1 MILSS
6 MNATSKWQGKRHV
19 CTQVPRF
26 SNFLTLRF
34 LSRRS
39 TSSPKFLGKVDG
51 SRAAFH
57 EKLLKVVSA
66 LSGYDSVEDFIVQER
81 LCDKSTDQNCRKE
94 NFDLSLV
101 SARFPCISVGDS
113 SLIELYDEVKWKNNR
128 LSLLMQESCTS
139 HLSASAIRNWGDAA
153 KEISADE
160 ISDASQ
166 FLMPQLPNIN
176 SSYEQCF
183 STLLNDSVTS
193 HADGGVELDKLN
205 ANEYS
210 VTEESKSANNNV
222 CVESVLDASVKCIP
236 QTTFRQCHQLEEGGF
251 HTVRKLLHHFPR
263 TYADLQTAPTE
274 INDGDYLI
282 FVGKVSSS
290 RAIKISSSLS
300 FLEIVVNVELVN
312 DLEMCKKNINL
323 HLKKFFRGVR
333 FTYQPFLRS
342 IQSKYELGA
351 HVYITGKVK
360 KMLHEDHYEIREY
373 NIGVLEEDL
382 NGQVEN
388 LLYPIYPSKAGM
400 KPSFLKDIITR
411 ALKVLSKDIDPIP
424 NNILQELNLPNLYD
438 AYIGIHSPKDYLKLI
453 WHVGD

>member
-1 MILSS
+1 MAGQASCVYAGAKVQQLSHS
-6 MNATSKWQGKRHV
+6 QISE
-19 CTQVPRF
+19 P
-26 SNFLTLRF
+26 
-34 LSRRS
+34 
-39 TSSPKFLGKVDG
+39 PK
-51 SRAAFH
+51 H
-57 EKLLKVVSA
+57 
-66 LSGYDSVEDFIVQER
+66 I
-81 LCDKSTDQNCRKE
+81 
-94 NFDLSLV
+94 
-101 SARFPCISVGDS
+101 IS
-113 SLIELYDEVKWKNNR
+113 E
-128 LSLLMQESCTS
+128 
-139 HLSASAIRNWGDAA
+139 
-153 KEISADE
+153 
-160 ISDASQ
+160 
-166 FLMPQLPNIN
+166 
-176 SSYEQCF
+176 
-183 STLLNDSVTS
+183 
-193 HADGGVELDKLN
+193 
-205 ANEYS
+205 
-210 VTEESKSANNNV
+210 
-222 CVESVLDASVKCIP
+222 
-236 QTTFRQCHQLEEGGF
+236 TTFRQCHQLEEGGF

-323 HLKKFFRGVR
+323 HLKFFRGVR

-373 NIGVLEEDL
+373 NIGVLEEEDL

-438 AYIGIHSPKDYLKLI
+438 AYMGIHSPKRLSEANLARRRLNFDEFFYVQDMPLIHRERVLRMVWDFVQTYLLFRFL
-453 WHVGD
+453 